1 MWNELQDGQGP
12 VSQSDEELLAQF
24 NGGDAR
30 AFEVL
35 LGRYRTPI
43 YTFVLR
49 SVRDPDRAR
58 DLTQDVFLRV
68 VQRAAGFEGKS
79 KFSTWLYTIARNL
92 CIDTSRKMVFRRH
105 RSLDAPLGDDDGNA
119 ALIERVASTAPVTD
133 RAAIGRQLE
142 GQIAEAVEALPEEQR
157 EVFLLRQ
164 VQGLPFKEIAG
175 IIGVPENTVKSRMR
189 YALERLQEA
198 LAEYRQYV
206 GELGT

>member
-1 MWNELQDGQGP
+1 MSE
-12 VSQSDEELLAQF
+12 SDEDLLARF
-24 NGGDAR
+24 NVGDAR
-30 AFEVL
+30 AFEL
-35 LGRYRTPI
+35 LLERYRTPI

-68 VQRAAGFEGKS
+68 VQRAEGFEGKS

-119 ALIERVASTAPVTD
+119 ALVERVASSEPVTD
-133 RAAIGRQLE
+133 RAAIGRQLK
-142 GQIAEAVEALPEEQR
+142 GQIAEAVDALPEDQR